1 MIRHMTRA
9 GSMVLLL
16 VAALYP
22 AQPLHMKKRMDLE
35 VDPCVRWVR

>member
-1 MIRHMTRA
+1 MNTHMTRA

-22 AQPLHMKKRMDLE
+22 GTAAAHGGADLE
-35 VDPCVRWVR
+35 VDPCVRWVG